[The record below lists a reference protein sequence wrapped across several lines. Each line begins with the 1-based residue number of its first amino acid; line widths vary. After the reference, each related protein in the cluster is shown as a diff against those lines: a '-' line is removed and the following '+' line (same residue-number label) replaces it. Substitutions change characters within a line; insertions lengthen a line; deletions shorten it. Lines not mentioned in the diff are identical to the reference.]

1 MHSILL
7 VFVVSFPFAA
17 YYVNGS
23 DCLKALTGQKCS
35 DIQTAGQKISNSIR
49 ASNALFEEVVLR
61 CIEEAH
67 LIIES
72 SMKYVKQEVSNV
84 KFDYAGKSM

>member
-7 VFVVSFPFAA
+7 VFVVSFFFASHF
-17 YYVNGS
+17 VKGS
-23 DCLKALTGQKCS
+23 DCLKVLTGQKCS
-35 DIQTAGQKISNSIR
+35 DIQTAGQKISYSIR
-49 ASNALFEEVVLR
+49 ASNALFKEGVLR
-61 CIEEAH
+61 YIEEAH

-84 KFDYAGKSM
+84 KLDYAGKSV